1 MEYTTLDLTL
11 VSATGLTKAGKL
23 SVYAVTSI
31 SDSRTV
37 ISKVQK
43 FKTPF
48 HKDGGSDPTWNFP
61 MKFTLNKAA
70 SHMTL
75 VVKIKGARML
85 VDKNLGEVRVPI
97 KELLEGVDPEG
108 KTRQNVSYHMIG
120 RGGEV
125 KGVVSFSYK
134 FGGKSSPSGKGVGSS
149 SAYDQPWAAGGH
161 SSSSN
166 GFGTGFVGGLLIS
179 DVANNAGCGR
189 GVRRVN
195 SFPTFSKR
203 VFRSRV
209 LAPLGTRGDS
219 LVIEFITHKHQ
230 SSFAMSLT
238 IFPSLTTI
246 FSGGGHHSPPHP
258 TISPQPTNTLT
269 KINHNA

>member
-1 MEYTTLDLTL
+1 MEYKTLDLTL
-11 VSATGLTKAGKL
+11 ISATGLTKAGKL
-23 SVYAVTSI
+23 SVYAVASI
-31 SDSRTV
+31 FDSRKV
-37 ISKVQK
+37 INNVQK
-43 FKTPF
+43 FKTPI

-70 SHMTL
+70 SRMTL
-75 VVKIKGARML
+75 VVKIKGVRML

-108 KTRQNVSYHMIG
+108 KTTQNVSYHMIG
-120 RGGEV
+120 RDGEV

-134 FGGKSSPSGKGVGSS
+134 FGEKSSPSGKGVRSS
-149 SAYDQPWAAGGH
+149 SAYAQPCAADGH

-166 GFGTGFVGGLLIS
+166 GFGTSFVGGLLIS
-179 DVANNAGCGR
+179 DVANNAGCG

-209 LAPLGTRGDS
+209 LAPLVR
-219 LVIEFITHKHQ
+219 
-230 SSFAMSLT
+230 
-238 IFPSLTTI
+238 
-246 FSGGGHHSPPHP
+246 
-258 TISPQPTNTLT
+258 
-269 KINHNA
+269 

>member
-11 VSATGLTKAGKL
+11 ISATGLTKAGKL
-23 SVYAVTSI
+23 SVYAVASI
-31 SDSRTV
+31 SDSRKV
-37 ISKVQK
+37 INNIQK
-43 FKTPF
+43 FKTPI

-70 SHMTL
+70 SLQNRLTL

-108 KTRQNVSYHMIG
+108 KTTQNVSYHMIG
-120 RGGEV
+120 RDGEV

-134 FGGKSSPSGKGVGSS
+134 FGEKTSGSPSVKGVRSS
-149 SAYDQPWAAGGH
+149 SAYDQPSAAGGH

-166 GFGTGFVGGLLIS
+166 GFGTSFAGGLLIS
-179 DVANNAGCGR
+179 DVANNAGCG

-209 LAPLGTRGDS
+209 LAPLVR
-219 LVIEFITHKHQ
+219 
-230 SSFAMSLT
+230 
-238 IFPSLTTI
+238 
-246 FSGGGHHSPPHP
+246 
-258 TISPQPTNTLT
+258 
-269 KINHNA
+269 

>member
-1 MEYTTLDLTL
+1 MEYKTLDLTL
-11 VSATGLTKAGKL
+11 VSAKGLTKAGKL
-23 SVYAVTSI
+23 SIYAVASI

-43 FKTPF
+43 FKTPI
-48 HKDGGSDPTWNFP
+48 HKEGGSDPTWNFP

-70 SHMTL
+70 SLQNRLTL

-108 KTRQNVSYHMIG
+108 KTTQNVSYHMIG
-120 RGGEV
+120 RDGEV

-134 FGGKSSPSGKGVGSS
+134 FGEKSSSSGKGVRSS
-149 SAYDQPWAAGGH
+149 SAYAQPCAADGH

-166 GFGTGFVGGLLIS
+166 GFGTSFIGGLLIS
-179 DVANNAGCGR
+179 DVANNAGCG

-209 LAPLGTRGDS
+209 LAPLVR
-219 LVIEFITHKHQ
+219 
-230 SSFAMSLT
+230 
-238 IFPSLTTI
+238 
-246 FSGGGHHSPPHP
+246 
-258 TISPQPTNTLT
+258 
-269 KINHNA
+269 